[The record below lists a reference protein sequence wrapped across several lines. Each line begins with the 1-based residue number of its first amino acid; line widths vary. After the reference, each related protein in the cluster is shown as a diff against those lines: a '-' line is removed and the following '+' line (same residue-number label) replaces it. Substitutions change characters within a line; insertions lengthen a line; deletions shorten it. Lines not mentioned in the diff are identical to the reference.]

1 MSSVANKKFV
11 ISLIDETKSTERE
24 IVLSYLKSTSIC
36 LISTEKKT
44 DKDVLLSKGSQREQ
58 KQSDTTDLFVTLNA
72 VQEAVAMG
80 RKCGSMPVKID
91 EFEVK
96 GYRVHRGRYT
106 LACLALVITFGLLWV
121 LLVWRKD
128 IKMWMFYKECSL
140 EHATKILVKV
150 SILNFFSIIKWK
162 QENNICKKR

>member
-1 MSSVANKKFV
+1 M
-11 ISLIDETKSTERE
+11 
-24 IVLSYLKSTSIC
+24 
-36 LISTEKKT
+36 
-44 DKDVLLSKGSQREQ
+44 
-58 KQSDTTDLFVTLNA
+58 LNA
-72 VQEAVAMG
+72 VHQEAVAMG
-80 RKCGSMPVKID
+80 RKRGSKQNKID

-150 SILNFFSIIKWK
+150 SILTFFSIINRK
-162 QENNICKKR
+162 QENNISKKKSLRILSEFSTKKMYMRKDTGPSCNLKLVVL